1 MARLHLLKIVRFG
14 LAGLLL
20 TLLILSAAPAL
31 AQTPV
36 TSPAAPATMP
46 NPQAGRESF
55 AQNCAPCH
63 GTAGRGDG
71 TAAAGLSVPPTA
83 FSDYNIVA
91 DLPLSELFRIT
102 KNGNMQRMM
111 PPWSSRLNDQ
121 QIWDTVAFAWTLH
134 TSTAEVT
141 MGQAVYEANCT
152 TCHGSDGKGKPPMLD
167 FSDFAK
173 TPAISQDAWA
183 QVTAKGRNT
192 MPGFDGKISA
202 AEQRAA
208 LEYVRSFSLG
218 AMFRGPLEK
227 GPGVISGTVTNGT
240 TNQPLANA
248 LVDLGIFDST
258 SQSQVDSR
266 TATTDAAGFFKFTE
280 LPTDPTLIY
289 AAQVEYPTGIPNGS
303 GALQFA
309 VGQTSLD
316 MPIAVYETT
325 KDATGIR
332 ADRVHYIIEFDAGE
346 LLVAELMVFSLDGNR
361 AFVGDGTG
369 TLRFTLPANAAN
381 VEISDGELGGRY
393 VPIADGFVDT
403 LPLPPG
409 QGVRQM
415 LFRYTV
421 PFTGDTLDLVRTT
434 VYPAANVNAL
444 VTDVGAQVTSQQLV
458 NQGVRQTQNG
468 NFINLTGQNIAAN
481 QPVTLRFTGLTN
493 ATAASAALATGEPIK
508 ASGGTDRSVLFILAG
523 VAGLGAVLLAAWPML
538 RKRGMADAAA
548 TPAALP
554 TGRDGLI
561 DALAQL
567 DLAHE
572 TGQLSDAAY
581 RDQRLRLKAR
591 LMDLAARG

>member
-1 MARLHLLKIVRFG
+1 MRSLSTIWIS
-14 LAGLLL
+14 LANLLL
-20 TLLILSAAPAL
+20 LLVLSAAPAL

-36 TSPAAPATMP
+36 ATPAAPVTAP

-63 GTAGRGDG
+63 GTAGHGDG
-71 TAAAGLSVPPTA
+71 TSASGLSAPPTA
-83 FSDYNIVA
+83 FADYNVA
-91 DLPLSELFRIT
+91 AGKSLAEWFNIT

-141 MGQAVYEANCT
+141 MGQAVYETSCL
-152 TCHGSDGKGKPPMLD
+152 TCHGVDGKGKPPMLD

-173 TPAISQDAWA
+173 TSAISQNTWA
-183 QVTAKGRNT
+183 QVTATGRNS
-192 MPGFDGKISA
+192 MPGFEGKISA

-208 LEYVRSFSLG
+208 LTYIRSLSLG
-218 AMFRGPLEK
+218 PMFRGPLPK
-227 GPGVISGTVTNGT
+227 GSGVISGTVTNGT

-266 TATTDAAGFFKFTE
+266 TATTDAAGFFKLTE

-309 VGQTSLD
+309 AGQTGLD

-325 KDATGIR
+325 KDAAGIR
-332 ADRVHYIIEFDAGE
+332 ADRVHYIIEFDAGQ
-346 LLVAELMVFSLDGNR
+346 LLVAELMMFSLDGKR
-361 AFVGDGTG
+361 SYVGDGAG
-369 TLRFTLPANAAN
+369 TLRFTLPVNAEN
-381 VEISDGELGGRY
+381 LEISDGEVGGRY
-393 VPIADGFVDT
+393 VPITNGFVDT

-409 QGVRQM
+409 QGVRQV

-421 PFTGDTLDLVRTT
+421 PFAGDTLDLVRTIP
-434 VYPAANVNAL
+434 YPATNVNAL
-444 VTDVGAQVTSQQLV
+444 VTDVGAQVTSQQLA

-481 QPVTLRFTGLTN
+481 QPVTLRFTGLSK
-493 ATAASAALATGEPIK
+493 AAAASAAIAAGEPVK
-508 ASGGTDRSVLFILAG
+508 ASGGTDRAVLFILAG
-523 VAGLGAVLLAAWPML
+523 VAGLGAMLLAAWPLL
-538 RKRGMADAAA
+538 RKRSAGGVTFAPSAMPAD
-548 TPAALP
+548 
-554 TGRDGLI
+554 RDGLI

-567 DLAHE
+567 DLAYGS
-572 TGQLSDAAY
+572 GQLSDAAY
-581 RDQRLRLKAR
+581 RDQRLRLKAK
-591 LMDLAARG
+591 LMDVMEKGVDK

>member
-1 MARLHLLKIVRFG
+1 MARLNPSNIVRFG
-14 LAGLLL
+14 LSSLLL
-20 TLLILSAAPAL
+20 TLLVLAAAPAL

-36 TSPAAPATMP
+36 ASQAAPVKAP
-46 NPQAGRESF
+46 DPQAGRESF

-63 GTAGRGDG
+63 GTTGRGDG
-71 TAAAGLSVPPTA
+71 TSAAGLSVPPTA
-83 FSDYNIVA
+83 FADYNIVA
-91 DLPLSELFRIT
+91 GLPLTELFRIT
-102 KNGNMQRMM
+102 KNGNMARMM
-111 PPWSSRLNDQ
+111 PPWSSQLSDQ
-121 QIWDTVAFAWTLH
+121 QIWNTVAFAWTLH
-134 TSTAEVT
+134 TTTAEVT

-152 TCHGSDGKGKPPMLD
+152 TCHGPDGKGKPPMLD

-173 TPAISQDAWA
+173 TSEISQNTWA
-183 QVTAKGRNT
+183 QVAAKGRNT
-192 MPGFDGKISA
+192 MPGFDGKITA

-227 GPGVISGTVTNGT
+227 GTGVISGTVTNGT

-266 TATTDAAGFFKFTE
+266 TATTDAAGFFRFTE
-280 LPTDPTLIY
+280 LPTDTTLLY

-309 VGQTSLD
+309 AGQTSLD

-325 KDATGIR
+325 KDASGIR
-332 ADRVHYIIEFDAGE
+332 ADQVHYIVEFDAGE
-346 LLVAELMVFSLDGNR
+346 LLVTEVMMFSLDGNR
-361 AFVGDGTG
+361 TYVGDGAG
-369 TLRFTLPANAAN
+369 TLRFTLPPNTAN
-381 VEISDGELGGRY
+381 VEISDGELGSRY
-393 VPIADGFVDT
+393 VPVTDGFVDT
-403 LPLPPG
+403 MPLPPG

-415 LFRYTV
+415 LFRYSV
-421 PFTGDTLDLVRTT
+421 PFTSDTLDLVRTT
-434 VYPAANVNAL
+434 LYPATNVNAL
-444 VTDVGAQVTSQQLV
+444 VTDAGAQVTSQQLT

-493 ATAASAALATGEPIK
+493 AAAASAALATGEPVK

-548 TPAALP
+548 LT
-554 TGRDGLI
+554 TDRDGLV

-572 TGQLSDAAY
+572 AGRLSDAAY
-581 RDQRLRLKAR
+581 RDQRLRLKAMLLEVLR
-591 LMDLAARG
+591 KSE